1 VQVFVTAAFS
11 SAIPKNAP
19 GEIVYIPVGS
29 NRITPSVDGKPKA
42 ITVNVPVER
51 GESIAASL
59 QESLS
64 KRLTSPVRPRLAFDH
79 ARTGPASAHPKKFSF
94 DPSRGIILALDW
106 SNAGR
111 NAIEGGDYGYFSPSF
126 LINDNGEP
134 AGLPDKGEI
143 GSLVDEPAFRD
154 IGLIAAA
161 DASISNPHPQNK
173 MKSVL
178 AHLKI
183 DDSRSDAEPIVLQR
197 VIAMEGE
204 IAAEKSDAEKLK
216 EQIKALQ
223 EKLATIEGEN
233 EKFKTEASD
242 ARKAAGESL
251 FSRAVKA
258 GAAAEKDEAAK
269 LKFITAHETSNATA
283 IELLTEK
290 VEAAEKSKGRG
301 LNESIVNG
309 GEKKPGEK
317 DSGLSGHELLVNAL
331 NADIEA

>member
-1 VQVFVTAAFS
+1 M
-11 SAIPKNAP
+11 
-19 GEIVYIPVGS
+19 
-29 NRITPSVDGKPKA
+29 ITPSVDGKPRA

-51 GESIAASL
+51 GESIAAAL

-64 KRLTSPVRPRLAFDH
+64 KRLSNPVRPFLGFDH
-79 ARTGPASAHPKKFSF
+79 AKVGPASAQPKAFSF
-94 DPSRGIILALDW
+94 DPARGIILSLDW
-106 SNAGR
+106 SNSGR
-111 NAIEGGDYGYFSPSF
+111 AAIEGGDYGYFSPSF
-126 LINDNGEP
+126 RINDNGEP
-134 AGLPDKGEI
+134 SGLDDKGEI
-143 GSLVDEPAFRD
+143 GSLVNEPAFRD

-161 DASISNPHPQNK
+161 DESISHETTPIK
-173 MKSVL
+173 MKSIFAAL
-178 AHLKI
+178 NINPDAA
-183 DDSRSDAEPIVLQR
+183 DAESAALKKIT
-197 VIAMEGE
+197 AMEGE
-204 IAAEKSDAEKLK
+204 VAAEKSEAEKLK

-223 EKLATIEGEN
+223 EKLGAIEGEN
-233 EKFKTEASD
+233 EKFKTEAAD

-301 LNESIVNG
+301 LNESIVNS
-309 GEKKPGEK
+309 GEKKSGEK